1 MIEFMNIFNF
11 FKQEKKIQL
20 FQYQKDEVN
29 KILLRSVFIIKEMK
43 YIDLLLHGLQ
53 LQFTVFKAIKINPPP
68 PRLIS
73 VVLSNRL
80 VTTARVGD
88 DNLIVE
94 INF

>member
-43 YIDLLLHGLQ
+43 YVVLFLHGLQ
-53 LQFTVFKAIKINPPP
+53 LLK
-68 PRLIS
+68 L
-73 VVLSNRL
+73 
-80 VTTARVGD
+80 
-88 DNLIVE
+88 
-94 INF
+94 